1 MISYIKG
8 TLVHRGNGVVVVET
22 SGLGYEI
29 FVSAATLS
37 VLPEVGETVKI
48 HTHMNVKEDGIS
60 LYGFSTAEEL
70 ELFHRLISV
79 TGVGPKGAL
88 GFLSQLKPQE
98 IILAILS
105 DDVKTLS
112 KAPGVRKTAQRVILE
127 LKDKF
132 QTADAIA
139 MEIEAEELMPTGSNG
154 AKFEAMDALAA
165 LGYSRSEAAKAV
177 NGVAA
182 EGMTTEDILKAA
194 LKKMVAF

>member
-1 MISYIKG
+1 
-8 TLVHRGNGVVVVET
+8 
-22 SGLGYEI
+22 
-29 FVSAATLS
+29 
-37 VLPEVGETVKI
+37 
-48 HTHMNVKEDGIS
+48 MNVKEDGIS

-112 KAPGVRKTAQRVILE
+112 KAPGVGRKTAQRVILE